1 MPPSNTPIRRSALR
15 QASGV
20 GSRVKLRPQ
29 HGLRELCTLNF
40 EPRKHTS
47 PVAVALITLV
57 LLSYLLGSIPT
68 GFLVAKAKG
77 VDIRSVGSGNIG
89 ATNVFRILGKGAGIF
104 VLTADAVK
112 GALAVLWIA
121 PWVQR
126 LAEGSFIGRSMFYL
140 DAFPNLDERD
150 WLSVLAGICAILG
163 HNYTCWLRFKGGKG
177 IATTA
182 GVFAA
187 LAPAA
192 FGIALAAWL
201 VVFAASRYVS
211 LASIVAAVALP
222 LAVWLTG
229 NGGLLIGV
237 STALG
242 ALAIYKHK
250 ANIERLRAGTEN
262 RIGAKKT
269 EPPEEK
275 KP

>member
-1 MPPSNTPIRRSALR
+1 MA
-15 QASGV
+15 A
-20 GSRVKLRPQ
+20 
-29 HGLRELCTLNF
+29 
-40 EPRKHTS
+40 
-47 PVAVALITLV
+47 ALITLV

-104 VLTADAVK
+104 VLTADALK
-112 GALAVLWIA
+112 GAVAVLVA
-121 PWVQR
+121 AR
-126 LAEGSFIGRSMFYL
+126 AFRACFIPPG
-140 DAFPNLDERD
+140 DEVKPVAT
-150 WLSVLAGICAILG
+150 LLELTPMLAGICAILG
-163 HNYTCWLRFKGGKG
+163 HNYTCWLKFKGGKG

-237 STALG
+237 SAALG

-250 ANIERLRAGTEN
+250 ANIERLLAGTEN

-269 EPPEEK
+269 EPPEGK
-275 KP
+275 T

>member
-1 MPPSNTPIRRSALR
+1 MA
-15 QASGV
+15 A
-20 GSRVKLRPQ
+20 
-29 HGLRELCTLNF
+29 
-40 EPRKHTS
+40 
-47 PVAVALITLV
+47 ALITLV

-89 ATNVFRILGKGAGIF
+89 ATNVFRILGKGPGIF

-112 GALAVLWIA
+112 GALAVLIA
-121 PWVQR
+121 QEIFSGLCIALDVPQWG
-126 LAEGSFIGRSMFYL
+126 AGRPGGQFENYIEHYL
-140 DAFPNLDERD
+140 FTMSAHIPE
-150 WLSVLAGICAILG
+150 LAGICAILG
-163 HNYTCWLRFKGGKG
+163 HNYTCWLNFKGGKG

-192 FGIALAAWL
+192 FGIALVAWL

-211 LASIVAAVALP
+211 LASIVAAGVLP

-237 STALG
+237 SAALG

-250 ANIERLRAGTEN
+250 ANIERLLAGTEN
-262 RIGAKKT
+262 RIGAKKP
-269 EPPEEK
+269 EPPET

>member
-1 MPPSNTPIRRSALR
+1 MA
-15 QASGV
+15 A
-20 GSRVKLRPQ
+20 
-29 HGLRELCTLNF
+29 
-40 EPRKHTS
+40 
-47 PVAVALITLV
+47 ALITLI

-89 ATNVFRILGKGAGIF
+89 ATNVFRILGKGPGIF
-104 VLTADAVK
+104 VLTADALK
-112 GALAVLWIA
+112 GALAVS
-121 PWVQR
+121 V
-126 LAEGSFIGRSMFYL
+126 IGPFVARGYHLSLPVFSSWTSS
-140 DAFPNLDERD
+140 AWNLSEIMDH
-150 WLSVLAGICAILG
+150 LPALAGICAILG
-163 HNYTCWLRFKGGKG
+163 HNYTCWLNFKGGKG

-201 VVFAASRYVS
+201 VVFAVSRYVS

-229 NGGLLIGV
+229 NGALLIGV

-250 ANIERLRAGTEN
+250 ANLDRLRAGTEN
-262 RIGAKKT
+262 RIGAKK
-269 EPPEEK
+269 PESPENK
-275 KP
+275 T